1 MIITGMNRFFAK
13 HGRIAFFLIAVVIS
27 FAFVMFMT
35 GQSLFDLIMQRNTR
49 PANLVI
55 LGREVTQKERIDAVD
70 VLLLQQAIKY
80 PEMGLMDSG
89 NGRFDQ
95 MGVNNL
101 MLRYAAEDRGIAI
114 GSKAISKYIKSIP
127 ALQTDGKFDNKK
139 FNKFI
144 DDKLKP
150 RYFNKSDLDN
160 AIAAQLAVEKLTKDI
175 TESVIIPEKEVKES
189 FLNVNEKA
197 KVQIC
202 EFEAKSYLTN
212 VKVDEKEAKSYFE
225 SNKNNYMTPSAIKIN
240 YVRFEYGKYKT
251 IAWKEIT
258 EKDIEKYYNE
268 NKDLY
273 IIKEDPKKVAKDKK
287 DKKTVVKKYQDLK
300 IVSSKI
306 KTKLATE
313 KAKELA
319 SKAANNFSDNVYD
332 LTKDVFYN
340 IKDKTEAAKKC
351 HKLFANFAKDNKK
364 KLFKSEWIY
373 KGDKNIKGLGNEVA
387 LIKASEN
394 LFIDNPVSE
403 NIKGNKAAFVAILV
417 NKQKPQPEDWKKVNL
432 EVIAELK
439 NKKMVNFAREAAR
452 NATLK
457 LSEALDKKEKFS
469 DIVKKLKL
477 KFTPIPQELT
487 VSKPLYTKNGAI
499 IQSTAFETKEGEISA
514 VKELSNGALIVYVE
528 NKSFPSD
535 KEFEKQKAMFTMRY
549 KMMKQQNIWR
559 SYVESLNSASTTN

>member
-35 GQSLFDLIMQRNTR
+35 GQSLFDLIMQRNSR

-70 VLLLQQAIKY
+70 VLLIQQVIKY
-80 PEMGLMDSG
+80 PEMGLMASG

-114 GSKAISKYIKSIP
+114 GNKAISEYIKSIP
-127 ALQTDGKFDNKK
+127 ALQTDGKFDSKK

-150 RYFNKSDLDN
+150 RYFNKSDLDD

-175 TESVIIPEKEVKES
+175 TESVIIPEEEIKES

-197 KVQIC
+197 KVQTC
-202 EFEAKSYLTN
+202 EFEAKSYLTS

-240 YVRFEYGKYKT
+240 YVRFEYGKFKT
-251 IAWKEIT
+251 AAWKQVT
-258 EKDIEKYYNE
+258 EKDIEKYYND
-268 NKDLY
+268 NKYLY
-273 IIKEDPKKVAKDKK
+273 VIKEAPKKVVKGEKDKK
-287 DKKTVVKKYQDLK
+287 PAVTKYQELK
-300 IVSSKI
+300 SVSSKI

-319 SKAANNFSDNVYD
+319 SKAANKFSDGAYD
-332 LTKDVFYN
+332 LTKDIFYD
-340 IKDKTEAAKKC
+340 IKDNTEAAKKC
-351 HKLFANFAKDNKK
+351 HEKFADFAKKNKK
-364 KLFKSEWIY
+364 KLFNSEWIF
-373 KGDKNIKGLGNEVA
+373 KGDKKIKGLGNEVA

-403 NIKGNKAAFVAILV
+403 NIKGDKAAFVAILLA
-417 NKQKPQPEDWKKVNL
+417 KQEPQPENWDKVKL

-439 NKKMVNFAREAAR
+439 DKKMVNLAREAAR

-477 KFTPIPQELT
+477 KFTSLPQELT
-487 VSKPLYTKNGAI
+487 VSKPLYTKNGPL
-499 IQSTAFETKEGEISA
+499 IQSTAFETKEGEVSA
-514 VKELSNGALIVYVE
+514 VKEISNGALIVYVK

-535 KEFEKQKAMFTMRY
+535 KEFEKQKTMFTMRY
-549 KMMKQQNIWR
+549 KMMKQQTIWR

>member
-35 GQSLFDLIMQRNTR
+35 GQSLFDIIMQRNTR
-49 PANLVI
+49 PANFII

-70 VLLLQQAIKY
+70 VLLIQQAIKY

-114 GSKAISKYIKSIP
+114 GNKAISEYIKSIP
-127 ALQTDGKFDNKK
+127 ALQTDGKFDSKK

-150 RYFNKSDLDN
+150 RYFNKSDLDD

-175 TESVIIPEKEVKES
+175 TESVIIPAAEIKES
-189 FLNVNEKA
+189 FLNINEKA
-197 KVQIC
+197 KVQTC

-212 VKVDEKEAKSYFE
+212 VKVDEKEAQSYFE

-240 YVRFEYGKYKT
+240 FVRFEYGKYKT
-251 IAWKEIT
+251 AAWKEVT
-258 EKDIEKYYNE
+258 EKDIEKYYND
-268 NKDLY
+268 NKYLY
-273 IIKEDPKKVAKDKK
+273 IIKEAPKKVVKGKK
-287 DKKTVVKKYQDLK
+287 DKKPAVTKYQDLK
-300 IVSSKI
+300 SVSSKI

-319 SKAANNFSDNVYD
+319 SKAANDFSDDAYD

-340 IKDKTEAAKKC
+340 IKDKAEAAKKC
-351 HKLFANFAKDNKK
+351 HELFANFAKNKNK
-364 KLFKSEWIY
+364 KLFNSEWIY
-373 KGDKNIKGLGNEVA
+373 KGDKKIKGLGNEVA

-403 NIKGNKAAFVAILV
+403 NIKGDKAAFVAILLK
-417 NKQKPQPEDWKKVNL
+417 KQEPQPENWDKVKL

-439 NKKMVNFAREAAR
+439 DKKMVNLAREAAR
-452 NATLK
+452 DATLK

-477 KFTPIPQELT
+477 KFSSLPQELT
-487 VSKPLYTKNGAI
+487 VSRPLYAKNGQI

-514 VKELSNGALIVYVE
+514 VKEISSGALIVYVE

-549 KMMKQQNIWR
+549 KMMKQQTIWR
-559 SYVESLNSASTTN
+559 SYVESLNAASTTN